1 MGAKRIWITAGSGG
15 VGTGFCTVNLAIAL
29 SRLGQRVL
37 VVDGGVICRSLD
49 GILACAEQVVY
60 DLGDVCA
67 GRIAPQAALLTPP
80 QGEGLALLPGVSNPA
95 DAPAAA
101 VLSRALDAYDSHF
114 DLILVDAP
122 ALPATLPGAGS
133 YALCC
138 VVATPAPASLRG
150 AEAAGVALR
159 EAGAPDV
166 RLLLNR
172 FSLLHPAETGQVTA
186 LSMVDAVHI
195 PLLGLVPPV
204 GEDEFMPPPRGM
216 AEYPRL
222 WDKKPHGRDRVRF
235 AFLNTAKRLL
245 GEEVPLLAGMR
256 GLRFYRR
263 QLLYQK

>member
-1 MGAKRIWITAGSGG
+1 MGARRIWLTAGSGG

-37 VVDGGVICRSLD
+37 VVDGGVVCRSLD

-67 GRIAPQAALLTPP
+67 GRIAPHAALLAPP
-80 QGEGLALLPGVSNPA
+80 LLEGISLLPGVA
-95 DAPAAA
+95 EPAAA
-101 VLSRALDAYDSHF
+101 PGAAALHRALDAFGNDF

-122 ALPATLPGAGS
+122 ALPATLPGAGA

-138 VVATPAPASLRG
+138 VVAAPSAAALRG
-150 AEAAGVALR
+150 AEAVGVALR
-159 EAGAPDV
+159 AAGAREV

-172 FSLLHPAETGQVTA
+172 FSLLHPSETGQATA

-204 GEDEFMPPPRGM
+204 GEDEFLPPPHSM

-222 WDKKPHGRDRVRF
+222 WEKKPHGRDRARL
-235 AFLNTAKRLL
+235 AFLNQAKRLL

-263 QLLYQK
+263 KLLY